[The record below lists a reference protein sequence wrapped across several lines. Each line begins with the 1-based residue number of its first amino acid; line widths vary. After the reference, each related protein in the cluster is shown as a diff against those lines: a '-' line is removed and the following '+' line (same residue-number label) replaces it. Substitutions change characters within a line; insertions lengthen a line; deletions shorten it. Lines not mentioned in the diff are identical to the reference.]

1 MTLRRRPW
9 LLCALVGAGVLLP
22 ALPGV
27 LSGGATVPG
36 DAPEIPLPGLVA
48 AGQAVASGHLPVW
61 TDALYLGAPLPS
73 AGDVGMRYPPNLLF
87 ALLGAGWAYNLL
99 LAAHL
104 LLAAAGTAALARA
117 HGTSRTAAALAALA
131 FGGGGFVMG
140 HTENLVRIEAIAW
153 TPWMFL
159 GAEQLVRGPSGRGL
173 ALLGLA
179 GGASLLTGYAPFA
192 VYALGW
198 VIVYGILRGRQ
209 ERRLGPATAS
219 GALALLLAGLVAA
232 AQLLPMATMLPLAAH
247 GHAPEPGF
255 AVDNS
260 LHPAQLLD
268 LLAPMAWRG
277 PRWDV
282 QAVSYL
288 GLLPLGLAL
297 LARHRAVGRLLL
309 GLGAASLVLSLGEN
323 IPGYG
328 ILTALIPPLEL
339 LGRPYRL
346 FIGGAVLLPV
356 AAALGWDR
364 AGRSSRAALLG
375 LPIAA
380 LGVRVVA
387 GEPSLVVATVLGLGA
402 CLAAYRHRARL
413 ALVLLVGELVTT
425 QAHHLGLA
433 GSSPLAPRSLAQPE
447 SAAWLQA
454 QLGPG
459 ERYLGLREP
468 DFDSPEQLWMQ
479 SPMRWG
485 LAAIQDGATSLVPWW
500 FAEALGGP
508 APPGAGALALV
519 RARYVL
525 SAREGLFSEHPV
537 RARFGEVLVRELDP
551 PGPRTLLVDRWRTAP
566 RSEVVSALR
575 AAPSLSAL
583 TEVVL
588 LEEDPGLPLAQGPCG
603 SQRLVTAET
612 GRLVVELEL
621 QRPCL
626 LLITDGWHPDWTAEL
641 GDSQL
646 PVLRAWGVVQ
656 AVPLPAG
663 SGRLEL
669 SVRPWDQW
677 LGLAGSLL
685 GLLLCAGIALRA
697 QRARAATPPVG

>member
-1 MTLRRRPW
+1 MKLRPQSW
-9 LLCALVGAGVLLP
+9 LLVALVGAGVLLP
-22 ALPGV
+22 ALPGL

-48 AGQAVASGHLPVW
+48 AGRAVAAGQLPVW

-73 AGDVGMRYPPNLLF
+73 AGDVGLRYPPNLLF

-104 LLAAAGTAALARA
+104 LFAAAGTAALARA
-117 HGTSRTAAALAALA
+117 HGASRTAAALAALA

-159 GAEQLVRGPSGRGL
+159 GAEQLVGSPSRRGL
-173 ALLGLA
+173 VLLGLS
-179 GGASLLTGYAPFA
+179 GGAALLTGYAPFA

-198 VIVYGILRGRQ
+198 VVLYGLFRGRQ
-209 ERRLGPATAS
+209 EGKLGPVAAS
-219 GALALLLAGLVAA
+219 GALALGLAGLVAA
-232 AQLLPMATMLPLAAH
+232 AQLLPMAAMLPLAAH

-268 LLAPMAWRG
+268 LLAPLAWRG
-277 PRWDV
+277 TGWDV
-282 QAVSYL
+282 QAVGYL
-288 GLLPLGLAL
+288 GLLPLGLAW

-309 GLGAASLVLSLGEN
+309 GLSAASLVLSLGEN
-323 IPGYG
+323 IPGYR
-328 ILTALIPPLEL
+328 ILTTLLPPLEL

-364 AGRSSRAALLG
+364 AGRAGKIALLALPLAALVVRLG
-375 LPIAA
+375 GGVPTLLLATAA
-380 LGVRVVA
+380 
-387 GEPSLVVATVLGLGA
+387 GLGA
-402 CLAAYRHRARL
+402 CLAVLRQRARL
-413 ALVLLVGELVTT
+413 ALALLVVELCTT

-433 GSSPLAPRSLAQPE
+433 GPSPLAPRSLAQPE

-479 SPMRWG
+479 SPMRWD
-485 LAAIQDGATSLVPWW
+485 LASVQDGATSLVPWW
-500 FAEALGGP
+500 FSEALGG
-508 APPGAGALALV
+508 AVPPGAGALALV
-519 RARYVL
+519 RARYL
-525 SAREGLFSEHPV
+525 LTAREGVFPERPV
-537 RARFGEVLVRELDP
+537 RGRFGEVLVRELGP
-551 PGPRTLLVDRWRTAP
+551 VAPRTFLAGRWRAAP
-566 RSEVVSALR
+566 RDEVVAALR
-575 AAPSLSAL
+575 AAPELATL
-583 TEVVL
+583 TAEIL
-588 LEEDPGLPLAQGPCG
+588 LEQEPDLPAAEGPCG
-603 SQRLVTAET
+603 TQQLISAEP
-612 GRLVVELEL
+612 GRLEVELALE
-621 QRPCL
+621 RPCL
-626 LLITDGWHPDWTAEL
+626 LVVTDSWHPDWSATFDGEAA
-641 GDSQL
+641 
-646 PVLRAWGVVQ
+646 PVLRAWGVIQ

-663 SGRLEL
+663 SGRLQL
-669 SVRPWDQW
+669 TVRPWDQW
-677 LGLAGSLL
+677 LGLGGSLL
-685 GLLLCAGIALRA
+685 GLLLCAGIGLSAAR
-697 QRARAATPPVG
+697 RRAASPPVG